1 MVVSMKYKFIGKHFM
16 FEKECN
22 TTLDVQDTIT
32 RCSQLVDVRGQKVSK
47 RITEVQGPDGG
58 RIYPIR

>member
-1 MVVSMKYKFIGKHFM
+1 MKYKFIGKHFM

-22 TTLDVQDTIT
+22 TTQDIHDTIT
-32 RCSQLVDVRGQKVSK
+32 LCSRLCDVRGQKVSK
-47 RITEVQGPDGG
+47 LVTEVHGPDGG